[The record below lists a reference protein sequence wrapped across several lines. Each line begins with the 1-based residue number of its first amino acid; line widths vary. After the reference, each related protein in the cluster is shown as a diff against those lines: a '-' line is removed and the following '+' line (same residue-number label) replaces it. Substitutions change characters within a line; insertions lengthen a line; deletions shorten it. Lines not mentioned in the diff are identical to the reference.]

1 MPNTGIGLTNGTFT
15 GIGFSALS
23 GDGTGAQGTVTVAGN
38 LITSINI
45 TAGGSGYVAGDPL
58 LMNNVGAE
66 GSGVRT
72 VVAIS
77 SLTNYLVMDEVN
89 NKFVDN
95 VDLTYV
101 DGNGVRSTIA
111 NSNITGVASDT
122 FRDGYTLMFDHR
134 NHGMHSSQNKLK
146 IVDFGS
152 DIAPTTLASNV
163 DNDSTTLAVA
173 DGAAFA
179 TFEGTA
185 VGAGQTGYLKVDKE
199 IISYNNI
206 SGNDITINTRS
217 IDSSLKSN
225 HAANALVHK
234 YEFNGVSLRKINGEH
249 DIDPREKTFDSYHVR
264 ITDNSKSF
272 NVTRSGGGDTLQVSQ
287 NIPFEVID
295 PRVSTI
301 TPTGTSITS
310 RIKTTSG
317 TSMSGNEASFIDKGY
332 ENVALNKLNYLDSP
346 RIVASKVNEYGIL
359 KNQRSFALEM
369 TLTTDKEDVSP
380 IVDLETANIIA
391 MSNLVDQPISDNN
404 WVTDNRPRIAGMDP
418 NNGIYE
424 TKKIALEFTSNSLYV
439 QLDGNREN
447 EANIRAFYKLYRLD
461 GSEATSYIPFNANGL
476 PDKEVNS
483 NNNRR
488 EFSEYKFTAENT
500 PQFNAFMIKIVMT
513 STNQATPPRI
523 KNFRSIALRSFK
535 IDG

>member
-1 MPNTGIGLTNGTFT
+1 
-15 GIGFSALS
+15 
-23 GDGTGAQGTVTVAGN
+23 
-38 LITSINI
+38 
-45 TAGGSGYVAGDPL
+45 
-58 LMNNVGAE
+58 
-66 GSGVRT
+66 
-72 VVAIS
+72 
-77 SLTNYLVMDEVN
+77 MDEVN

-101 DGNGVRSTIA
+101 DGNGARSTIA

-225 HAANALVHK
+225 HAANAFVHK

-264 ITDNSKSF
+264 IVDNSKSF
-272 NVTRSGGGDTLQVSQ
+272 NVTKSGGGDTLQVSQ

-439 QLDGNREN
+439 QLDGHREKG
-447 EANIRAFYKLYRLD
+447 ANIRAFYKLYRLD